1 MPLNESDS
9 RLRLPERAARDL
21 TARSSFEVRGMT
33 CAACQSFV
41 QRTLEAQPGV
51 KQATVNLMLANATVV
66 YDPVV
71 ATPESLM
78 AVVNESGYEAA
89 LIAEGESP
97 AEQQQRQE
105 SESEREYRSLRVR
118 AAVSLGAAAV
128 AMAAS
133 MPLMTHHGADAFL
146 HRLAIWLDAPF
157 RFLFPW
163 IYLVPAGALRW
174 FLLALSV
181 FTMSWAGRH
190 FYIKAWAALRHK
202 TSDMNTLVALGTGA
216 AFAYSSFVTAA
227 PGFLVSRGIQAEV
240 YFEAVVFIIALVLC
254 GNAMEARAR
263 RKTAAALDS
272 LAHLRPAAVS
282 VERGGSEMEIGL
294 NDLRRGDIAIARPGE
309 RIAADG
315 VVVGGQ
321 SSVDESMLTGEPL
334 PVDKSPGDRLAGG
347 TLNSF
352 GVLRYRV
359 VALGSE
365 TMLEQIIRLLR
376 QAQGEK
382 PPMQRLADRLSAVFV
397 PVVVL
402 IAVVTAAAWL
412 IAGEPLARGLAAS
425 VSVLIIAC
433 PCAMGLAVPAA
444 MMVATGRGASL
455 GILFRGGEAL
465 EILSSVD
472 TVVFD
477 KTGTLT
483 TGRLSVIGDSGMTD
497 SAWQAL
503 ASLEAASEHPV
514 ARAVVEHARARSV
527 EVLPVEDFRA
537 LPGLGAEGTV
547 SGVRVAAGKA
557 ELIESKGIFLRPN
570 ELTAAGASRIHV
582 AIDGV
587 PAGWVDVSGQ
597 LRPEAAEAV
606 ARLKRLGLHVAMLT
620 GDQQGAAESAAR
632 EADITEVVA
641 GVLPEEKLEYLRRI
655 QRVGRRVAMVG
666 DGVNDAPALAAAHA
680 GLAMSS
686 GSDVA
691 IEAASATL
699 MRPDLTLVATAIA
712 LSRATVTTMRHNLFW
727 ALAYNVVAIP
737 VAAGAFYPSHGLL
750 LSPVLASL
758 AMAFSSVSVVTNSLR
773 LARWNP
779 EVGR

>member
-1 MPLNESDS
+1 
-9 RLRLPERAARDL
+9 
-21 TARSSFEVRGMT
+21 MT

-41 QRTLEAQPGV
+41 QRTLESQPGV
-51 KQATVNLMLANATVV
+51 KQATVNLMLGAATVV
-66 YDPVV
+66 YDPAL
-71 ATPESLM
+71 ATPESLVE
-78 AVVNESGYEAA
+78 AINGAGYEAA
-89 LIAEGESP
+89 LAAEGESP
-97 AEQQQRQE
+97 ALQQQRQDAEAE
-105 SESEREYRSLRVR
+105 SEYNSLRLKAIASL
-118 AAVSLGAAAV
+118 AAGAV

-133 MPLMTHHGADAFL
+133 MPLMSHHGVDPFL
-146 HRLAIWLDAPF
+146 HRLAMWLDAPF
-157 RFLFPW
+157 RLFLPW
-163 IYLVPAGALRW
+163 VYLISPGVLRW
-174 FLLALSV
+174 FLLALSAL
-181 FTMSWAGRH
+181 TMVWAGRR
-190 FYIKAWAALRHK
+190 FYVKAWAALRHK

-227 PGFLVSRGIQAEV
+227 PGFLVSRGIQVEV

-263 RKTAAALDS
+263 RKTAAALNA

-294 NDLRRGDIAIARPGE
+294 SDLRRGDIAIARPGE

-334 PVDKSPGDRLAGG
+334 PVDKSSGDRVAGG

-359 VALGSE
+359 VALGAE
-365 TMLEQIIRLLR
+365 TLLEQIIRMLR

-412 IAGEPLARGLAAS
+412 IAGEPLAKGLAAS

-444 MMVATGRGASL
+444 MMVAAGRGASL

-465 EILSSVD
+465 ESLSSVD

-483 TGRLSVIGDSGMTD
+483 TGLLSVTGDSGLTE

-503 ASLEAASEHPV
+503 ASVEAASEHPV
-514 ARAVVEHARARSV
+514 ARAVVDDARARGV
-527 EVLPVEDFRA
+527 EILSVEDFRA
-537 LPGLGAEGTV
+537 LPGLGVEAA
-547 SGVRVAAGKA
+547 VRGAKVVAGKR
-557 ELIESKGIFLRPN
+557 ELIESKGVILRPN
-570 ELTAAGASRIHV
+570 ELNLAGASRIHI
-582 AIDGV
+582 AIDGLDE
-587 PAGWVDVSGQ
+587 GWVDVAGQ
-597 LRPEAAEAV
+597 LRPEAAAV
-606 ARLKRLGLHVAMLT
+606 VGWLKRHGLSVAMLT
-620 GDQQGAAESAAR
+620 GDQRHAAESAAR
-632 EADITEVVA
+632 EAGITEIEA
-641 GVLPEEKLEYLRRI
+641 GVLPEGKLEYLRRL
-655 QRVGRRVAMVG
+655 QREGRRVAMVG
-666 DGVNDAPALAAAHA
+666 DGVNDAPALATAEA
-680 GLAMSS
+680 GLAMAT

-712 LSRATVTTMRHNLFW
+712 LSRATVTTMRQNLFW

-737 VAAGAFYPSHGLL
+737 VAAGALYASHGVL